1 MIPIQASIR
10 NVGTCSLMIREMTSG
25 ESPRGRIP
33 MQRNRGG
40 ATRSSVEAAVMVV
53 ERRGGI
59 ILLIEQVNQSL
70 GGAYEI
76 NKVV

>member
-1 MIPIQASIR
+1 MSPVQALIR
-10 NVGTCSLMIREMTSG
+10 NVGTCSLMLRKMTSG
-25 ESPRGRIP
+25 KPPRGRIP
-33 MQRNRGG
+33 KQRSRGG
-40 ATRSSVEAAVMVV
+40 AIRSSVEAAVIVV

-59 ILLIEQVNQSL
+59 ILLIEQVNQSM